1 MYKIQSDLNDKSVY
15 PSIIV
20 PAFWFISW
28 PQSVD
33 ILSENGENMRI
44 TVDSVLYIYDCWF
57 TFSIFIASRHSLA
70 PIFDGDIRASTHVWA
85 SLWISNIA
93 GLHMVIVFFVVHIS
107 GLYKNVLPAGSRATY
122 LFSTLELDIFCS
134 LYYVRM
140 GLILC
145 NTL

>member
-1 MYKIQSDLNDKSVY
+1 VYRTQSDLNDKSVY

-20 PAFWFISW
+20 PAFLFISW

-33 ILSENGENMRI
+33 ILSGNGENMRM

-57 TFSIFIASRHSLA
+57 TFSTFMASMHSLA
-70 PIFDGDIRASTHVWA
+70 PICDGDIRASTHVWA

-93 GLHMVIVFFVVHIS
+93 GLHMVIVFLVVHNS

-122 LFSTLELDIFCS
+122 LFSRFRVA
-134 LYYVRM
+134 Y
-140 GLILC
+140 ILSVVLC
-145 NTL
+145 ANGIDFM